1 MKIFLS
7 PILAAAFT
15 SAIVTL
21 SVSHFVSPILA
32 NSEHRSE
39 SMMSDQC
46 IALVNPP
53 RITTGQ
59 RCSAN
64 EVMTGLS
71 GDNILCSRLLISCN

>member
-1 MKIFLS
+1 MKTFLS
-7 PILAAAFT
+7 PILATALT
-15 SAIVTL
+15 SSIVTL
-21 SVSHFVSPILA
+21 AIVHFVSPTLA

-53 RITTGQ
+53 RIAPGT

-71 GDNILCSRLLISCN
+71 GDNILCARLLISCN